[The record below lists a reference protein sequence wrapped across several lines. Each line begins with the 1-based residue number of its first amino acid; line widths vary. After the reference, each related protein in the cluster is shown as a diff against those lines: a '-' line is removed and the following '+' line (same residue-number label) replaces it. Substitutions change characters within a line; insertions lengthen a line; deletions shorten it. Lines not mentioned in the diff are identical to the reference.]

1 MGMALM
7 LGTAGGIAG
16 LQGAPAGAAAGL
28 GKQAS
33 SYVPPLSVAKKSVLT
48 WNTAAANSKLLTIIG
63 SYPHPTGNTTRGIQG
78 KTVTFGCIAP
88 NTNNGVATVFQGF
101 CQGVQARLNQANRQK
116 SLPWKLKLTGSA
128 DSGSVQDTQNTDI
141 VADVDTTKDFGLF
154 ISAALGPIGT
164 NVLESQH
171 VPYFGDFTDCGKNSV
186 FGFDI
191 DYDIETCAALE
202 SETSDKWL
210 VYTDSFMKSYVKP
223 LGIPLTA
230 VRYAGLAYDQG
241 TLLQYVHILESQIKA
256 SGAKI
261 VGNSTSLPANS
272 SSTVDLGPYV
282 TPLIGDNPSIIG
294 IYSADPTLTA
304 RLMGALQQAGYKGN
318 VSAAC
323 DASELSNPTVAQ
335 EINGCL
341 ATSIENG
348 YPSFGGKYWAV
359 LAKEAKSAHQTLN
372 QGFIHGW
379 FEADLAVQGMEAFAK
394 SGKPLTAE
402 NLTNL
407 MNNGW
412 TYGGFGD
419 VSAPQTFPYGKYN
432 SSPCTA
438 LARESASKKKELPYQ
453 DLTCAQVIY
462 APLS

>member
-1 MGMALM
+1 MKKSLLTAGMGMLLM

-16 LQGAPAGAAAGL
+16 LQSAPAGASGL

-33 SYVPPLSVAKKSVLT
+33 SYNPPLSTAKKAVRT
-48 WNTAAANSKLLTIIG
+48 WNTAAANSKLLSIIG
-63 SYPHPTGNTTRGIQG
+63 SYPNPTGTTTRGING

-88 NTNNGVATVFQGF
+88 DTDNGVTTVFQGF
-101 CQGVQARLNQANRQK
+101 CDGVQARLKQADAQK
-116 SLPWKLKLTGSA
+116 STPYDLKLTSSQ
-128 DSGSVQDTQNTDI
+128 DSGSTQTTQDTDI
-141 VADVDTTKDFGLF
+141 VADVDTSKDFGLF
-154 ISAALGPIGT
+154 ISSALGPIGT
-164 NVLESQH
+164 NVLETQH

-186 FGFDI
+186 FGYDI

-202 SETSDKWL
+202 SETADKWL

-223 LGIPLTA
+223 LGIPLSA
-230 VRYAGLAYDQG
+230 VRYSGLAYDQG
-241 TLLQYVHILESQIKA
+241 TLLQYLQILESQIKA
-256 SGAKI
+256 SGAKL

-282 TPLIGDNPSIIG
+282 TPLIGDNPTVIG

-323 DASELSNPTVAQ
+323 DASELKNPTVAA

-348 YPSFGGKYWAV
+348 YPSFGGKYWAT
-359 LAKEAKSAHQTLN
+359 LSSEAKAAHKTLN

-379 FEADLAVQGMEAFAK
+379 FEADLAVQGMEAF
-394 SGKPLTAE
+394 GKTGKTLTAE
-402 NLTNL
+402 NLVNL

-412 TYGGFGD
+412 TYRGYRRCVRTAD
-419 VSAPQTFPYGKYN
+419 VPLRQVQL
-432 SSPCTA
+432 
-438 LARESASKKKELPYQ
+438 LAVHRTGP
-453 DLTCAQVIY
+453 
-462 APLS
+462 